1 MKVALIS
8 ATPNSLK
15 PIELA
20 LATHAPEIRYFHLLD
35 SDLLNQLKKTGEI
48 TYEIINRFVDLIRLA
63 EKSNADLIQFTCS
76 AFNDITK
83 ILAPLSSVPIFRSD
97 EAVLT
102 KAMTYKKIGLI
113 STVKETPIAL
123 KNFIY
128 ANNPEIEVISEVE
141 DGAIH
146 LLSANKREE
155 HDQKVIRLIKKI
167 ENEVDVLILSQY
179 SLEHIKNLYVSK
191 TPILSAAAETAI
203 HLKSYNDK
211 NVK

>member
-1 MKVALIS
+1 MKVAFIS

-20 LATHAPEIRYFHLLD
+20 FAIHAPEIRYFHLLD
-35 SDLLNQLKKTGEI
+35 SDLLNQLENAGEI

-83 ILAPLSSVPIFRSD
+83 IIAPLSSIPILRSD
-97 EAVLT
+97 EAVLN
-102 KAMTYKKIGLI
+102 KALAFKKVGLI
-113 STVKETPIAL
+113 STVKETPVAL
-123 KNFIY
+123 KNYLY
-128 ANNPEIEVISEVE
+128 ANNPDIEVLSEVE

-146 LLSANKREE
+146 LLSVNKKEE
-155 HDQKVIRLIKKI
+155 HDQKVIQLIKKI

-179 SLEHIKNLYVSK
+179 SLEHIKDLYISK
-191 TPILSAAAETAI
+191 TPILSAATETAI
-203 HLKSYNDK
+203 
-211 NVK
+211 NVKSHYEKNLN